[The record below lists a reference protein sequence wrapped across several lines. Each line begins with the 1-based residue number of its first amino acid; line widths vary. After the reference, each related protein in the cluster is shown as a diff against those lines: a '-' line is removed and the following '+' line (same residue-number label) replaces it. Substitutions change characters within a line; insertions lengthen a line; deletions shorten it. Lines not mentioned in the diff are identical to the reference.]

1 MTAAR
6 HSTKN
11 FAVVGL
17 FNPHHLLTMPSLHL
31 LGEKE
36 NEADR
41 SEGMCPSSQLEEG
54 GARCEIQAVRLQR
67 RPSQTLPL
75 RDSGLSD
82 GDVGKLGLWRITHST
97 PWNTPIYNSM
107 ATLVS
112 LFLKSWSSSK
122 RCFSSAVKTVNT
134 SSEGSSSSTGT
145 DKSSKWLICP
155 SFPIS

>member
-97 PWNTPIYNSM
+97 PWNTPIYNCPIVNPI
-107 ATLVS
+107 LDE
-112 LFLKSWSSSK
+112 LFYNDVLEHLFIIKNK
-122 RCFSSAVKTVNT
+122 IDIK
-134 SSEGSSSSTGT
+134 
-145 DKSSKWLICP
+145 KM
-155 SFPIS
+155 